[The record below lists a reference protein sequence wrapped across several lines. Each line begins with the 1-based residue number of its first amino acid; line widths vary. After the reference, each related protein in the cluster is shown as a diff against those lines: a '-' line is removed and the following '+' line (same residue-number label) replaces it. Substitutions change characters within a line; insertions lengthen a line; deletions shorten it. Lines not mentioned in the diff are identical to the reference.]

1 MVLPSFND
9 ARGQY
14 SVLRE
19 KVDSLPFLQR
29 ARIRTIRFRE
39 QLDKSR
45 LMGNA
50 RFRLLAAFVT
60 LAFVWLLA
68 AGISKTPPA
77 PPAPAVPPAP
87 PPPPPPPKPVLPPM
101 PMIEIADLLRETKSL
116 AADAPGPYANGTY
129 FESDRAAVIIE
140 DRPLENLIPLIL
152 HYSAVLGP
160 AWPVILYTSMPT
172 IQNSSSLRRSLEEK
186 RILIRSLPAGLKFET
201 HFDVTKFLTQP
212 WFWEQL
218 APAKNVLLFQA
229 DAMICGNAHLR
240 VDDFMDYDLVG
251 APIQEEKWHGQ
262 GYNGGLSLRNRQLI
276 LDIIATDVALH
287 PLDPEAP
294 SDTDRYEDQ
303 WYFMRMR
310 ERGANL
316 PIEDVAKTF
325 AVQTLYYEFPIGYH
339 QPEKFQAENMTL
351 IEEWCPEVKLVT
363 NKLLKCEPPIC

>member
-29 ARIRTIRFRE
+29 ARIRTIQFRE
-39 QLDKSR
+39 RVDRSGL
-45 LMGNA
+45 LGNA

-60 LAFVWLLA
+60 LAFVWLV
-68 AGISKTPPA
+68 AGISRTAPA
-77 PPAPAVPPAP
+77 PSAPATPAAP
-87 PPPPPPPKPVLPPM
+87 PPPPPPPPPVLPPM

-116 AADAPGPYANGTY
+116 AANAPGPYANGTY
-129 FESDRAAVIIE
+129 FESDRVAVIIE

-160 AWPVILYTSMPT
+160 AWPVVLYTSMPS

-186 RILIRSLPAGLKFET
+186 RIMIRSLPVGLKFET

-240 VDDFMDYDLVG
+240 VDDFMHYDLVG
-251 APIQEEKWHGQ
+251 APIQYEKWHGQ

-287 PLDPEAP
+287 PLDPEAEE
-294 SDTDRYEDQ
+294 DTDRYEDQ